1 MSEINTIGAS
11 NPVLQDLAIKTKERS
26 DELDKNAFLELMVA
40 QLNNQDPLN
49 PQENGEFI
57 AQLAQF
63 SSVEGIDNLNSTV
76 EVMSS
81 SLQSSQALQ
90 ASALVGRTVHVKSD
104 SSYLAPEG
112 EITGA
117 IKLNSSAANL
127 TLNISNSAGVL
138 VDQVELGSQAA
149 GDIRFAWNGKDG
161 NGVPYAS
168 GEYFFRAEASTGGLA
183 QDIDVSL
190 SANVDS
196 VSINP
201 DRSVLL
207 NIAGKGAIPLLDVEE
222 IL

>member
-1 MSEINTIGAS
+1 MTDINTTTAT
-11 NPVLQDLAIKTKERS
+11 NPLLRELAIKPQENSK
-26 DELDKNAFLELMVA
+26 ELDKNAFLELMVA

-63 SSVEGIDNLNSTV
+63 SSVEGIENLNNTV

-90 ASALVGRTVHVKSD
+90 ASALVGRKVHILSDKSF
-104 SSYLAPEG
+104 LAQG
-112 EITGA
+112 SEISGS
-117 IKLNSSAANL
+117 IKLDRSTTDL
-127 TLNISNSAGVL
+127 KLNISNGAGVL
-138 VDQVELGSQAA
+138 IDQIELGSQTR
-149 GDIRFAWNGKDG
+149 GDIRFAWNGKDAD
-161 NGVPYAS
+161 GVPYPE
-168 GEYFFRAEASTGGLA
+168 GEYQFTAEA
-183 QDIDVSL
+183 DIDGATEEIDLAL

-207 NIAGKGAIPLLDVEE
+207 NIQGQGAVPLLDVEE

>member
-1 MSEINTIGAS
+1 
-11 NPVLQDLAIKTKERS
+11 
-26 DELDKNAFLELMVA
+26 MVA

-49 PQENGEFI
+49 PQENGDFI

-104 SSYLAPEG
+104 SSYLAPDG
-112 EITGA
+112 SISGA
-117 IKLNSSAANL
+117 IKLDASAANL

-138 VDQVELGSQAA
+138 IDQIDLGSQAA
-149 GDIRFAWNGKDG
+149 GDIRFAWNGKDS
-161 NGVPYAS
+161 NGVPFAS
-168 GEYFFRAEASTGGLA
+168 GEYFFQAQETTGGTSRE
-183 QDIDVSL
+183 IDMAL

-207 NIAGKGAIPLLDVEE
+207 NIAGKGAVPLLDVEE

>member
-1 MSEINTIGAS
+1 MSEINTVAA
-11 NPVLQDLAIKTKERS
+11 NPLLQDLAIKNKDKS
-26 DELDKNAFLELMVA
+26 NELDKNAFLELMVA

-49 PQENGEFI
+49 PQDNGEFI

-90 ASALVGRTVHVKSD
+90 ASALVGRTVHVKTD
-104 SSYLAPEG
+104 SSFLAPEG
-112 EITGA
+112 DVTGT
-117 IKLNSSAANL
+117 IKLDNSTANL

-138 VDQVELGSQAA
+138 IDQIDLGSQAQ
-149 GDIRFAWNGKDG
+149 GDIRFTWHGKDQD
-161 NGVPYAS
+161 GVPFSA
-168 GEYFFRAEASTGGLA
+168 GEYFFKAESNNGSTTE
-183 QDIDVSL
+183 QIDIAL

-207 NIAGKGAIPLLDVEE
+207 NIQGMGPIALLDVEE

>member
-1 MSEINTIGAS
+1 MSEINTIS
-11 NPVLQDLAIKTKERS
+11 TNSVVQDLAIKSQEKNN
-26 DELDKNAFLELMVA
+26 ELDKNAFLELMVA

-90 ASALVGRTVHVKSD
+90 ASALVGRTVHVKTD
-104 SSYLAPEG
+104 SSFLAPEG
-112 EITGA
+112 QVTGS
-117 IKLNSSAANL
+117 IKLDNSTTNL
-127 TLNISNSAGVL
+127 KLDIANSAGVL
-138 VDQVELGSQAA
+138 IDQIDLGSQTQ
-149 GDIRFAWNGKDG
+149 GDIRFTWNGKDSD
-161 NGVPYAS
+161 GVPYAA
-168 GEYFFRAEASTGGLA
+168 GEYFFKAVSNNGTANE
-183 QDIDVSL
+183 QIDVSL

-201 DRSVLL
+201 DRSVVL
-207 NIAGKGAIPLLDVEE
+207 NIQGKGPIALLDVEE

>member
-1 MSEINTIGAS
+1 MSEISSVQTNS
-11 NPVLQDLAIKTKERS
+11 VVQDLAIKTQEKNK
-26 DELDKNAFLELMVA
+26 ELDKNAFLELMVA

-49 PQENGEFI
+49 PQENGDFI

-90 ASALVGRTVHVKSD
+90 ASALVGRTVHVKTD
-104 SSYLAPEG
+104 SSFLAPEG
-112 EITGA
+112 EVTGS
-117 IKLNSSAANL
+117 IKLDNSTTDL
-127 TLNISNSAGVL
+127 KLDISNSAGVL
-138 VDQVELGSQAA
+138 IDQIDLGSQAQ
-149 GDIRFAWNGKDG
+149 GEIRFAWNGKD
-161 NGVPYAS
+161 NDGVPYSA
-168 GEYFFRAEASTGGLA
+168 GEYFFKAVSNNGSTEE
-183 QDIDVSL
+183 QIDISL

-207 NIAGKGAIPLLDVEE
+207 NIQGKGPIALLDVEE